1 MENSVEKSD
10 KRVENSILKLIT
22 KIKSQNT
29 HILNTSNSFISN
41 ATRTYFVSF
50 FIYVC
55 RGGDWG
61 VEM

>member
-1 MENSVEKSD
+1 MHEKDTYRRFEIHS
-10 KRVENSILKLIT
+10 
-22 KIKSQNT
+22 
-29 HILNTSNSFISN
+29 
-41 ATRTYFVSF
+41 RTYFVSF